1 MDRVDRDFDW
11 AILRLTVPID
21 YNYASLSESE
31 SESEAAR
38 GGLWAAVTVYS
49 TAA

>member
-31 SESEAAR
+31 SEAAR